1 MAKKL
6 PYNTDTLL
14 AETQAMLDQTK
25 AEGLKPFKGSSFESD
40 FKKGIVTSDDA
51 RARAKNADKTITDIT
66 PIDEGGAESPVSA
79 LYKRLNSLQSELK
92 KAKEA
97 EKKAKDDQANAD
109 IQAKLKNIDS
119 ASEVGESAKTDISAG
134 VDAILNDG
142 KTDNIEDPVI
152 RSLAEK
158 TSANISIISN
168 QMNTLEN
175 YRKQFNQYTKD
186 DIDSIARTA
195 ERSIQR
201 QTEENERTANAMR
214 FAGVISGR
222 AQFSPLIEQSII
234 KDVIQE
240 GLDEIEVI
248 NEKKNSAIREARR
261 AEAEFNVD
269 AFEQQAELA
278 KEYNSQIES
287 AISNMNQRVRE
298 AEQDER
304 ARVEFRQAQEE
315 RNSLILAEEL
325 IDATPE
331 QIAQAAAANGID
343 IGLLSKAVNDAK
355 FEKQSQELDIA
366 GKKENILASQDSRR
380 LGWANYALNK
390 AKFDAEQVGDK
401 VEPMTVAE
409 IKEFTERN
417 GWRPP
422 QGMTLAT
429 AQAIHGGLRVLP
441 EDVREEYSTL
451 MVTDPGAADKYLSE
465 QLNKVAST
473 SIEDKLNVEGNEE
486 VKKLY
491 EKAASEMGVAKLFT
505 FGDFKNVAE
514 TDEFKQAYTDVFTER
529 MTAAADPSSGIETF
543 ATDAEFLKAVLD
555 KTLELNTGKNKKLQE
570 LKSAVNTSSGTA
582 KSTPA
587 VNF

>member
-325 IDATPE
+325 IDATPQ
-331 QIAQAAAANGID
+331 QIMEAAIANGVD
-343 IGLLSKAVNDAK
+343 VGLLTKAVNDAK
-355 FEKQSQELDIA
+355 FTNTERELDIESKRASINAANRSNQPKDTNDDFTREEQALIRQA
-366 GKKENILASQDSRR
+366 GLEDASYDEQITFLNMTASERSAMIKDVQEAKKEEDSMSVTDFISNMVGKSSVWTSDEFADR
-380 LGWANYALNK
+380 LK
-390 AKFDAEQVGDK
+390 SSAKGFGIDPKGVFNDK
-401 VEPMTVAE
+401 EARNFLGIIVQNLKTKFPDITDEE
-409 IKEFTERN
+409 IKEYLKQIPNDATTEEI
-417 GWRPP
+417 
-422 QGMTLAT
+422 T
-429 AQAIHGGLRVLP
+429 A
-441 EDVREEYSTL
+441 
-451 MVTDPGAADKYLSE
+451 YL
-465 QLNKVAST
+465 QFA
-473 SIEDKLNVEGNEE
+473 
-486 VKKLY
+486 
-491 EKAASEMGVAKLFT
+491 
-505 FGDFKNVAE
+505 
-514 TDEFKQAYTDVFTER
+514 R
-529 MTAAADPSSGIETF
+529 SGI
-543 ATDAEFLKAVLD
+543 
-555 KTLELNTGKNKKLQE
+555 N
-570 LKSAVNTSSGTA
+570 
-582 KSTPA
+582 
-587 VNF
+587 